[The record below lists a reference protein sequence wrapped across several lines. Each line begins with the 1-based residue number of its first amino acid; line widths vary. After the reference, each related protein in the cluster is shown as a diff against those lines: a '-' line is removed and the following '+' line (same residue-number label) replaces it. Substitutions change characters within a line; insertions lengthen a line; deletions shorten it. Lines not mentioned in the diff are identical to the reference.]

1 MRKINQAHIDEV
13 LVLINQAPYFKL
25 LNMDIKELGISHCKI
40 EVKVEQKHLNAFGGI
55 HGGAYASIL
64 DTAAYW
70 ACYCEMDENQ
80 GFITLDLHSDNL
92 RAIDS
97 GVLSVVGKTIKV
109 GRNIC
114 LCEAE
119 ARDEKGR
126 LVASCIS
133 KQFVGKD
140 LQPISAAVES
150 LGSKPLPPKF
160 LD

>member
-1 MRKINQAHIDEV
+1 MRTVNQEHIDAV
-13 LVLINQAPYFKL
+13 LELINQAPYFQL
-25 LNMDIKELGISHCKI
+25 LNMDIQELGISHCKI
-40 EVKVEQKHLNAFGGI
+40 EVKIEQKHLNAFGGV

-70 ACYCEMDENQ
+70 ACYCEMEENQ
-80 GFITLDLHSDNL
+80 GFITIDLDSDNL
-92 RAIDS
+92 RAIDE
-97 GVLSVVGKTIKV
+97 GTLTVIGKTIKV

-126 LVASCIS
+126 LIATCKS
-133 KQFVGKD
+133 KQFVGKE

-150 LGSKPLPPKF
+150 LGSKPLPSKF